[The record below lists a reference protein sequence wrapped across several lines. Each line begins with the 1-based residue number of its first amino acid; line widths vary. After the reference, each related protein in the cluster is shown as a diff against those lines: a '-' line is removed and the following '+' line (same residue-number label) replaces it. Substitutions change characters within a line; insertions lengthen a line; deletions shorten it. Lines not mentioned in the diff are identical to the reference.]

1 MSTMMIL
8 VPLSDENIKR
18 SSGIEA
24 LRCSEAWM
32 KLNLR
37 NLLIRTWL
45 KILKHCTSNIHSVTD
60 REPRRLLL
68 ANSFDWAR
76 KSTASFFKA
85 FDRLFVYQAY
95 QEPAENF
102 NRSADEFVH
111 LKIQKRQNFQ
121 KNLFNI
127 RKVTLDTIWNY
138 TNITRQIIEATNK
151 STQSHQCII
160 LKPRLVRPNK

>member
-1 MSTMMIL
+1 MIL

-121 KNLFNI
+121 KNLYNI
-127 RKVTLDTIWNY
+127 RKVLTFWHDLKLHQHNKTDYWGNKQKHTVSPMHHFK
-138 TNITRQIIEATNK
+138 ATF
-151 STQSHQCII
+151 SS
-160 LKPRLVRPNK
+160 P